1 MKILKFEVLF
11 TDIEE
16 EGTDSYNNVLK
27 ELKINKQEDEGVW
40 KTARISKEA
49 FESDLF
55 LYSVRKDYPNNTAVE
70 FTNGSTMIVNM
81 SPDELD
87 TYLKI
92 EE

>member
-11 TDIEE
+11 TDTEE

-55 LYSVRKDYPNNTAVE
+55 LYYVRKDYPNNTAVE
-70 FTNGSTMIVNM
+70 FTSGSTMIVNM